1 MRRFGWAGG
10 RVGNGGKRPLVVGG
24 RDVLLSMIFFAA
36 VPLARILAAPLAAI
50 SCLLVLSQVL
60 AGPVVAAETDDL
72 ITKALELRRHGDDQG
87 ALPLLQEALSKS
99 HSPRATAQL
108 GFCQQGLGQWA
119 EAETQLTSA
128 LSAATTD
135 PWIRKNRAVIESA
148 LVIIRTHIA
157 RVEVIGDP
165 AGAAVFVNGN
175 SVGSLPLGESVHVGA
190 GEIEVEVRASGYK
203 TATKSFHIDAAQYQK
218 VVLRLEREAAAG
230 AAAAANPAGGPAAV
244 GSAGSDAL
252 GDGRVSSPL
261 APEPARPALTPARG
275 AVKWVLW
282 GTAAVALGVGIYGAA
297 RNSSLVHDFDAGCG
311 IDPATGAPA
320 PQPNVPGQTVAGCT
334 SLKNRYETASQVGIG
349 GFIGAGVFAVAG
361 FVLWGLEPR
370 AGEHHLASAS
380 CAPGLE
386 PGLRTWM
393 GCSFRF

>member
-1 MRRFGWAGG
+1 MRRRAWREGY
-10 RVGNGGKRPLVVGG
+10 GGKRPLVAGG
-24 RDVLLSMIFFAA
+24 RKVLLSMIFSAA
-36 VPLARILAAPLAAI
+36 VPRARILATPIAA
-50 SCLLVLSQVL
+50 SLFMVVLSQVL
-60 AGPVVAAETDDL
+60 AGPVMAAETDDL

-87 ALPLLQEALSKS
+87 ALPLLQEAFSKS

-135 PWIRKNRAVIESA
+135 PWIRKNRGVIESA

-165 AGAAVFVNGN
+165 AGAEVFVNGN
-175 SVGSLPLGESVHVGA
+175 SVGRLPLDESVHVGA

-218 VVLRLEREAAAG
+218 VVLRLEHEAAPGAVAAAANSAGG
-230 AAAAANPAGGPAAV
+230 AAAA
-244 GSAGSDAL
+244 GSAASDTPA
-252 GDGRVSSPL
+252 DGRVSAPL
-261 APEPARPALTPARG
+261 APEPARPVLTPARG

-282 GTAAVALGVGIYGAA
+282 GTAAVALGVGIYGTV
-297 RNSSLVHDFDAGCG
+297 RNKSLVHDFDAGCV
-311 IDPATGAPA
+311 IDPATGAPE
-320 PQPNVPGQTVAGCT
+320 PDPSIPGQTVAGCT
-334 SLKNRYETASQVGIG
+334 SLKNRYETASQIGIG
-349 GFIGAGVFAVAG
+349 GFVGAGVFAVAG
-361 FVLWGLEPR
+361 FVWWALEPR
-370 AGEHHLASAS
+370 AAEQHLASAA

-386 PGLRTWM
+386 PGLRTWV